1 MRKNG
6 LLQAVSQ
13 LDMLL
18 AMFGEA
24 PERVR
29 KAAEEFKEALKEWAN
44 T

>member
-1 MRKNG
+1 MRKSA

-24 PERVR
+24 PERVQNSA
-29 KAAEEFKEALKEWAN
+29 KEFKEALAEWAN
-44 T
+44 A